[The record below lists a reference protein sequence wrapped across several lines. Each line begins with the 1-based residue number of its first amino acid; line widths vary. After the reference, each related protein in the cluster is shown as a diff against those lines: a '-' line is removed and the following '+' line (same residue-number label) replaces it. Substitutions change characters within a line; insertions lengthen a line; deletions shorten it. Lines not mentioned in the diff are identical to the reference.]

1 MSQLFIIKDCLTKYN
16 YMISAQF
23 SNTLGAVI
31 SSAHCTTQTN
41 KEKQTTLCQ
50 FPGNKFYQFG
60 KVQTSKVNLSFATLI
75 SAQKRCVF
83 LWTRQLPMMKW
94 HKNV

>member
-1 MSQLFIIKDCLTKYN
+1 MSQLFIIKDCLTKFN
-16 YMISAQF
+16 LMISVQF
-23 SNTLGAVI
+23 SNALRIVI

-50 FPGNKFYQFG
+50 FPGNKFDQFA
-60 KVQTSKVNLSFATLI
+60 KVPNPKVNLSFATLV

-83 LWTRQLPMMKW
+83 LWTSQLPMMKW